1 MCQRLVLYQMVLS
14 DSPEIRSLRL
24 VLAEKQTLYQT
35 VLKNKLCTKRYFP
48 ILQKLGVLSRRLVWE
63 GSRVHYHS
71 VKNVQVLGCKRLSLI
86 QENASLARAHTHPT
100 RTNSLARMHT
110 HTNTTPQNT
119 THTNT
124 PVPTHIVRN
133 HCRGQQI
140 PRGTRCPHTR

>member
-14 DSPEIRSLRL
+14 DCPENRSLRL

-35 VLKNKLCTKRYFP
+35 VLSYTPEIRSFKSAPCSE
-48 ILQKLGVLSRRLVWE
+48 GRRA
-63 GSRVHYHS
+63 HYHS